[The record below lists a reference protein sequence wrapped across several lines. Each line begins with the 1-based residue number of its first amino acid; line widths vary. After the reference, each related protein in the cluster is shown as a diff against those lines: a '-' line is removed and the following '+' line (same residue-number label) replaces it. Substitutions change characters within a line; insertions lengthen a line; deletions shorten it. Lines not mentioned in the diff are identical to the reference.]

1 MVNWFYKLDLLFLC
15 FKSAADLFL
24 YYFPS
29 SLPLFSSFHC
39 TCILLPRAPPLTLL
53 TQGSSPCSLHPP
65 LSSTTLQK
73 ARQWGSAAHSWSPA
87 PPSPGHQSFSIWPE
101 SSRRLSCCLRSS
113 QVLGPC
119 RPWEPW
125 KPRQAG
131 SPIGNCCSPP
141 VFRPAS
147 LFDPGGITVS
157 AHLTMP
163 AEAARATSSTL
174 YLNSAAYLKPKHS
187 LW

>member
-1 MVNWFYKLDLLFLC
+1 MDLLFLC

-29 SLPLFSSFHC
+29 SLPLLSSLFF
-39 TCILLPRAPPLTLL
+39 LPLHVHSPSPGSPPHTPHK
-53 TQGSSPCSLHPP
+53 GSSPCSLHPP

-101 SSRRLSCCLRSS
+101 SSRRLSCRLRSS

>member
-101 SSRRLSCCLRSS
+101 SSRRLSCRLRSS